1 MPLLAALLFSA
12 VSAQQSP
19 LDEMHRGIEAYLRK
33 LPVKQQPLAPHPK
46 LLESDK
52 CAGAGKPRIVLTYR
66 KLDCGHY
73 PGENIVA
80 PRLIHPSKRERI
92 RRMGYP
98 FGLVPAGFES
108 SEPKRANEITRPQEM
123 AFGMAFA
130 QHDESRIERSTEDT
144 TKIESYLLS
153 LIPQA
158 ESERQRLLQ
167 QRGPSE
173 VAKLW
178 HREVV
183 GQLPKYKGP
192 LNLRQ
197 RPHSETQSYRATE
210 IIFDALPGV
219 IAQGVLLEAKSGP
232 RRRPLII
239 LQHGL
244 EGSPEVYF
252 GQAKDTKDF
261 ATYRN
266 FAEDLLAAGFTV
278 YCPQNPYKGDFR
290 RLQLIAHPRGVS
302 LFSFIEAQYRRMLDY
317 LETHPSVDKRHIV
330 YYGLS
335 YGGATALR
343 IPIFDPR
350 FQAIVCAGNF
360 NDWIPKLIDPS
371 QKFSYI
377 PTREYEM
384 FEWRQAWV
392 ASHAELA
399 ALGLKL
405 HKRPIPFFV
414 ERGHQDTVGIDAW
427 VLREFERLKTY
438 APNPGLVRIAFFDG
452 PHRVDG
458 AEALPWLK
466 IHAGLQ

>member
-12 VSAQQSP
+12 ISP
-19 LDEMHRGIEAYLRK
+19 LEEMHRGIEEYLRK
-33 LPVKQQPLAPHPK
+33 IPIQQKPLPSHPN
-46 LLESDK
+46 LLQSDT
-52 CAGAGKPRIVLTYR
+52 CPGEGKPRVVLTYR
-66 KLDCGHY
+66 KLDCTQF
-73 PGENIVA
+73 PGQNIVA

-108 SEPKRANEITRPQEM
+108 SEPKRANEVARPQEL
-123 AFGMAFA
+123 AFGMALA
-130 QHDESRIERSTEDT
+130 QHDESLIERSTEDT
-144 TKIESYLLS
+144 TKLESYLLS
-153 LIPQA
+153 LIPKA
-158 ESERQRLLQ
+158 EAERRRLLTE
-167 QRGPSE
+167 RGPQA

-178 HREVV
+178 HEEVV

-192 LNLRQ
+192 FNLRQ

-219 IAQGVLLEAKSGP
+219 IAQGVLLEAKSNKK
-232 RRRPLII
+232 RRPLII
-239 LQHGL
+239 LEHGL

-252 GQAKDTKDF
+252 GQSKDTKDY

-266 FAEDLLAAGFTV
+266 FAEQLLAAGFTV

-290 RLQLIAHPRGVS
+290 RLQLLAHPRALS

-317 LETHPSVDKRHIV
+317 LETHPSVDKNNVV

-343 IPIFDPR
+343 VPIFDPR
-350 FQAIVCAGNF
+350 FKAIVCAGNF
-360 NDWIPKLIDPS
+360 NDWIPKLIDPT
-371 QKFSYI
+371 QKFSYV

-405 HKRPIPFFV
+405 HKQPIPFFV
-414 ERGHQDTVGIDAW
+414 ERGHQDGVGIDEW
-427 VLREFERLKTY
+427 VIREFDRLKSYT
-438 APNPGLVRIAFFDG
+438 PNLNLIRIAFFDG

-458 AEALPWLK
+458 VEALPWLK
-466 IHAGLQ
+466 SHAGLN